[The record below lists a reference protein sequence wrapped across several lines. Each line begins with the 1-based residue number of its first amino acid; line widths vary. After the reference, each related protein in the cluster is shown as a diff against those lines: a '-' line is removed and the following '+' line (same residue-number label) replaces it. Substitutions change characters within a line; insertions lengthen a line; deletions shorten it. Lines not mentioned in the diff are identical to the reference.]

1 MTFKILNNFQIFI
14 WLGYYNIKFVNMRI
28 LDTWRLQK
36 ISALMNS
43 HLKITKIVVFK
54 FFLASFVIVYLNAA
68 ATHYL
73 VNLNGN
79 GTQIKEQRGHNNCRR
94 ND

>member
-36 ISALMNS
+36 TSALMNS

-54 FFLASFVIVYLNAA
+54 FI
-68 ATHYL
+68 
-73 VNLNGN
+73 
-79 GTQIKEQRGHNNCRR
+79 
-94 ND
+94 